1 MNNDELILEKL
12 SGLSIKMEKIEISIL
27 GDNNGTYGMKN
38 TLRDINDAVKGDEY
52 GNPGLIKRV
61 KSVEKEQNMIKYVY
75 ISVLL
80 ALSMVFDEIKTW
92 FLKII

>member
-1 MNNDELILEKL
+1 MNGEELILEKISIL
-12 SGLSIKMEKIEISIL
+12 SSKVDKIEISII

-75 ISVLL
+75 VFVLL

-92 FLKII
+92 FLKIF